1 MQAFVKKEGSKYK
14 ERKTEVKKVEK
25 IKDKKKGR

>member
-1 MQAFVKKEGSKYK
+1 VKKEGSKYK
-14 ERKTEVKKVEK
+14 EKGLRKTEVKKVEE